1 MNFYEIGKNYLI
13 SCIKLDYK
21 LLFLNNNLLD
31 FLRGYIELNSV
42 LIKPDF
48 NNFKA
53 TDETIFNIYFTDNDL
68 KILEY
73 IKDNFNICCDIIK
86 SNYNKNNIYYNYI
99 LQFKFVN
106 VLDILSKI
114 YHKDIKECEVDEEL
128 YNEYMSLSNYQHIYY
143 DCENDN
149 LYYRLPKCT
158 FKINNKNAIIPSK
171 NNASDIGY
179 DLTIIKT
186 HKRISDNIIM
196 YDTGIQV
203 KPQYGYYFE
212 IVPRS
217 SLSKSGYILA
227 NSIGIIDPS
236 YSGNLYIVLIKI
248 DDTLADLELPFKC
261 CQLLLR
267 RSIHYEL
274 HETENNLI
282 KTTRGSGGFGSTNKK
297 E

>member
-1 MNFYEIGKNYLI
+1 MNFYETGKNYLI
-13 SCIKLDYK
+13 SCIKLDYEV
-21 LLFLNNNLLD
+21 LFQHNNLLD
-31 FLRGYIELNSV
+31 FLRGYIELNSA

-53 TDETIFNIYFTDNDL
+53 TDETIFNIYFTDLDI
-68 KILEY
+68 KIPEY
-73 IKDNFNICCDIIK
+73 IKNNYNICCDIIK

-114 YHKDIKECEVDEEL
+114 YHKDVKESEVDEEL
-128 YNEYMSLSNYQHIYY
+128 YNEYMTLSNYQHIYY

-158 FKINNKNAIIPSK
+158 FKINNKSAIVPSK
-171 NNASDIGY
+171 KNASDIGY

-248 DDTLADLELPFKC
+248 DDNLPDLQLPFKC

-274 HETENNLI
+274 HETTNNLI
-282 KTTRGSGGFGSTNKK
+282 ETNRGSGGFGSTNKK
-297 E
+297 

>member
-1 MNFYEIGKNYLI
+1 MNFYDIGKNYLI
-13 SCIKLDYK
+13 SCMKLDFDK
-21 LLFLNNNLLD
+21 LFQKDNLIN
-31 FLRGYIELNSV
+31 FLRGYIELNST

-48 NNFKA
+48 NNFKS
-53 TDETIFNIYFTDNDL
+53 TDEVFFNIYFTEIDVQ
-68 KILEY
+68 IAEY
-73 IKDNFNICCDIIK
+73 IKNNFNICCDIIK
-86 SNYNKNNIYYNYI
+86 SNYNKNNISYNYI

-114 YHKDIKECEVDEEL
+114 YHQNVKESEVDEEL

-149 LYYRLPKCT
+149 IYYRLPKCN
-158 FKINNKNAIIPSK
+158 FIINNKNAIIPSK
-171 NNASDIGY
+171 KNASDIGY

-186 HKRISDNIIM
+186 HKRISENIVM

-236 YSGNLYIVLIKI
+236 YTGNLYIVLIKI
-248 DDTLADLELPFKC
+248 DNTLPDIELPFKA
-261 CQLLLR
+261 CQLILR
-267 RSIHYEL
+267 KAIHYEL
-274 HETENNLI
+274 HNSNSIIE
-282 KTTRGSGGFGSTNKK
+282 TTRGIGGFGSTNKK
-297 E
+297 K

>member
-1 MNFYEIGKNYLI
+1 MDFYQIGKNYLI
-13 SCIKLDYK
+13 GCTKIDLDI
-21 LLFLNNNLLD
+21 LSQNDNLIN
-31 FLRGYIELNSV
+31 FLRGYIELNSE
-42 LIKPDF
+42 LTKPDTLNF
-48 NNFKA
+48 NA
-53 TDETIFNIYFTDNDL
+53 SDEVIFNIYFTHNDL
-68 KILEY
+68 AIAEF
-73 IKDNFNICCDIIK
+73 IKHKYNIVCDIFK
-86 SNYNKNNIYYNYI
+86 VKYNKRDITYDYC

-114 YHKDIKECEVDEEL
+114 YHKDVPESGVDEVL
-128 YNEYMSLSNYQHIYY
+128 YNEYSSLSNYLHIYY

-149 LYYRLPKCT
+149 IYYRIPKCH
-158 FKINNKNAIIPSK
+158 FILNHADAVIPSK
-171 NNASDIGY
+171 KNASDIGY

-196 YDTGIQV
+196 FDTGIQV

-248 DDTLADLELPFKC
+248 DDSLPDLQLPFKC
-261 CQLLLR
+261 CQLILR
-267 RSIHYEL
+267 NAIHYEL
-274 HETENNLI
+274 HNEDKFI
-282 KTTRGSGGFGSTNKK
+282 KTNRANGGFGSTNTK
-297 E
+297 